1 MLCPMC
7 NEMNK
12 VDARYCE
19 YCGTKLEPST
29 TGVTANAT
37 SVSQSQPVVVSAL
50 TCPQCGA
57 VVLLD
62 ESFCDN
68 CGHVLKQGTGQSG
81 PIPTHM
87 SAALPVTPHAS
98 PTSVSGEIRMPDLP
112 AGGFAST
119 TGNMNDIH
127 QGNTGF
133 SAGVRYEIND
143 DVLPETTAHVSDDAP
158 IIEGDVVDDADA
170 LVDEPVVVAADE
182 PVLSSN
188 ASDGQ
193 SLVSTDDVI
202 VDEMDSVDAPPA
214 SYEADTHV
222 EEEGEFTPAAP
233 TQVAAPALPSVM
245 AVVADA
251 QEIKQKR
258 QALEEE
264 IKRQKDIIQQLN
276 QMRNAF
282 REVTPQA
289 VLMGIEEAEQKLHDA
304 QNALDNLPTPPE
316 IDPQVIER
324 LRKDHTRQLEI
335 IDQFEQLQRTFGLAT
350 PRAVIQGIADARD
363 TEERLRTELQVLGV
377 QIVSQPASNVPAPA
391 PEIPVPPPV
400 PTVVPPEPIATVDA
414 APVAPRNAGPLV
426 PPAAPVIA
434 NAVAY
439 AENQLPT
446 VNEVLPGVG
455 QVTNPAAPPARLQL
469 ESGTTLQLPAGRR
482 EIIIGRSDPI
492 SAVHPEIDLTPY
504 GAESGGVSRRH
515 VRLTVIDGQWMI
527 TDLQSTNHTRVNG
540 VRIDPGVPTQLPDG
554 AQVVLGRVGFI
565 FRSA

>member
-1 MLCPMC
+1 
-7 NEMNK
+7 
-12 VDARYCE
+12 
-19 YCGTKLEPST
+19 
-29 TGVTANAT
+29 
-37 SVSQSQPVVVSAL
+37 
-50 TCPQCGA
+50 
-57 VVLLD
+57 
-62 ESFCDN
+62 
-68 CGHVLKQGTGQSG
+68 
-81 PIPTHM
+81 M
-87 SAALPVTPHAS
+87 SAAFPVTPPVS

-143 DVLPETTAHVSDDAP
+143 DTLPETTAHVSDDAP

-170 LVDEPVVVAADE
+170 LIDEPVEVVADE
-182 PVLSSN
+182 PVLSSDDSGDST
-188 ASDGQ
+188 ASDAP
-193 SLVSTDDVI
+193 SLAVTGDAL
-202 VDEMDSVDAPPA
+202 VDQTDSVDAPPVSHA
-214 SYEADTHV
+214 TDAYV
-222 EEEGEFTPAAP
+222 EEGESTPAVATP
-233 TQVAAPALPSVM
+233 VAASALPPVM

-251 QEIKQKR
+251 QEVKQKR

-264 IKRQKDIIQQLN
+264 IKRQTDIIQQLN

-289 VLMGIEEAEQKLHDA
+289 VLMGIEEAELKLHDA

-363 TEERLRTELQVLGV
+363 TEERLRTELQALGV
-377 QIVSQPASNVPAPA
+377 QIMAQPTSNAPAPA

-426 PPAAPVIA
+426 PAAAPVIA
-434 NAVAY
+434 NAMAY
-439 AENQLPT
+439 AEPKLPT

>member
-19 YCGTKLEPST
+19 YCGTKLEPATAS
-29 TGVTANAT
+29 VTASAT

-62 ESFCDN
+62 ETFCDN
-68 CGHVLKQGTGQSG
+68 CGHVLKQGTSQSG

-87 SAALPVTPHAS
+87 SAALPVTPQ

-112 AGGFAST
+112 AGGFVST
-119 TGNMNDIH
+119 AGNMNDIH
-127 QGNTGF
+127 QGNTGA
-133 SAGVRYEIND
+133 SAGVHYEIND
-143 DVLPETTAHVSDDAP
+143 DAVSEAATQEPDDAAIDAVVVGGAVVNESESLSEESAMP
-158 IIEGDVVDDADA
+158 EADVSELLPHEDSLGDSASSMTTDEVVPDAVAEVESIESTDTPMDAGDDAIDST
-170 LVDEPVVVAADE
+170 PV
-182 PVLSSN
+182 P
-188 ASDGQ
+188 
-193 SLVSTDDVI
+193 
-202 VDEMDSVDAPPA
+202 
-214 SYEADTHV
+214 
-222 EEEGEFTPAAP
+222 TPE
-233 TQVAAPALPSVM
+233 PALPPVM

-289 VLMGIEEAEQKLHDA
+289 VLMGIEEAEQKLQEA
-304 QNALDNLPTPPE
+304 QTALDTLPTPPE

-324 LRKDHTRQLEI
+324 LRKDHMRQLEI

-350 PRAVIQGIADARD
+350 PRAVIQGIVEARD
-363 TEERLRTELQVLGV
+363 TEERLRTELQALGV
-377 QIVSQPASNVPAPA
+377 QTVAQPAANVPAAA

-400 PTVVPPEPIATVDA
+400 PTIVPPEPIATVDEPPVA
-414 APVAPRNAGPLV
+414 ARVVAPVAPPPVV
-426 PPAAPVIA
+426 PAVVASVEAP
-434 NAVAY
+434 
-439 AENQLPT
+439 LPT
-446 VNEVLPGVG
+446 VNEVVPAVG
-455 QVTNPAAPPARLQL
+455 QVMNPAAPPARLQL

>member
-19 YCGTKLEPST
+19 YCGTKLEPAT
-29 TGVTANAT
+29 AGVTATAT

-68 CGHVLKQGTGQSG
+68 CGHVLKQNTGQSG
-81 PIPTHM
+81 AIPTYT
-87 SAALPVTPHAS
+87 SAALPVTPL

-112 AGGFAST
+112 SGGFVST
-119 TGNMNDIH
+119 TENMNDYH
-127 QGNTGF
+127 QGGSGV
-133 SAGVRYEIND
+133 SAGIRYQIND
-143 DVLPETTAHVSDDAP
+143 DAVAATPVDAAPIVDGDVVNEVHDVIDAAITPDVQSHGDAMSDHSVATDGTDVVSDD
-158 IIEGDVVDDADA
+158 
-170 LVDEPVVVAADE
+170 VVASVNVDMPSAA
-182 PVLSSN
+182 PV
-188 ASDGQ
+188 
-193 SLVSTDDVI
+193 
-202 VDEMDSVDAPPA
+202 VDAPPA
-214 SYEADTHV
+214 DVGGVGTAV
-222 EEEGEFTPAAP
+222 PATPP
-233 TQVAAPALPSVM
+233 VPPMVAVM
-245 AVVADA
+245 DVSA
-251 QEIKQKR
+251 IKQKR
-258 QALEEE
+258 QGLEEE
-264 IKRQKDIIQQLN
+264 VKRQKDIIQQLN

-289 VLMGIEEAEQKLHDA
+289 VLMGIEEADQKLHEA
-304 QNALDNLPTPPE
+304 QRELDSLPTPPE

-324 LRKDHTRQLEI
+324 LRKDHMRQLEI

-350 PRAVIQGIADARD
+350 PRAVIQGIVEARE
-363 TEERLRTELQVLGV
+363 TENRPRQELQSLGV
-377 QIVSQPASNVPAPA
+377 QVVPQPTTNEPAPA

-400 PTVVPPEPIATVDA
+400 PVIVPPEPEATVDDA
-414 APVAPRNAGPLV
+414 LVPAVAPRIAPVPVTN
-426 PPAAPVIA
+426 PPAH
-434 NAVAY
+434 
-439 AENQLPT
+439 
-446 VNEVLPGVG
+446 VG
-455 QVTNPAAPPARLQL
+455 QQPPIPEGELLSSIDKVSNPAAPPARLQL

-565 FRSA
+565 FRSLA

>member
-19 YCGTKLEPST
+19 YCGTKLEPT
-29 TGVTANAT
+29 TASVTASAT

-62 ESFCDN
+62 EAFCDN

-81 PIPTHM
+81 AIPTHV
-87 SAALPVTPHAS
+87 SAALPVTPL

-127 QGNTGF
+127 QGNSGF

-143 DVLPETTAHVSDDAP
+143 NVTPEVIAQVSDDLP
-158 IIEGDVVDDADA
+158 IIEGDIVSHDASVTD
-170 LVDEPVVVAADE
+170 VPVVPIADDIVGVSLDDDSNADDGTSAHDTNAVPTDAIESAAIEAVSVDYTAAIADE
-182 PVLSSN
+182 IEAPTPVLTPEPI
-188 ASDGQ
+188 
-193 SLVSTDDVI
+193 L
-202 VDEMDSVDAPPA
+202 PPIM
-214 SYEADTHV
+214 
-222 EEEGEFTPAAP
+222 AA
-233 TQVAAPALPSVM
+233 
-245 AVVADA
+245 VADA
-251 QEIKQKR
+251 QQIKQQR
-258 QALEEE
+258 QSLEEE

-289 VLMGIEEAEQKLHDA
+289 VLMGIEEAEQKL
-304 QNALDNLPTPPE
+304 QESQTELDSLPTPPE

-335 IDQFEQLQRTFGLAT
+335 IEQFEQLQRTFGLAT
-350 PRAVIQGIADARD
+350 PRAVIQGIVEARD
-363 TEERLRTELQVLGV
+363 TEDRLRKELQALGV
-377 QIVSQPASNVPAPA
+377 QIVPQPATSDELAP

-400 PTVVPPEPIATVDA
+400 PMIVPPEPVATIDAVPVVPQVDS
-414 APVAPRNAGPLV
+414 PVAV
-426 PPAAPVIA
+426 SVAAVGA
-434 NAVAY
+434 DM
-439 AENQLPT
+439 QLPT
-446 VNEVLPGVG
+446 VSEAMPSVG
-455 QVTNPAAPPARLQL
+455 QVMNPAAPPARLQL

>member
-19 YCGTKLEPST
+19 YCGTKLEPATAS
-29 TGVTANAT
+29 VTASAT

-68 CGHVLKQGTGQSG
+68 CGHVLKQGTSQSG
-81 PIPTHM
+81 PIPTYM
-87 SAALPVTPHAS
+87 SAALPVTPQ

-112 AGGFAST
+112 AGGFVGT

-127 QGNTGF
+127 QGGTGF

-143 DVLPETTAHVSDDAP
+143 DVVPETTAQVNDNGP
-158 IIEGDVVDDADA
+158 IIEGDIVSDGESVDTEPTVPAHEEVVAMHGNDDDRDDASSISMSGDADHVAGASHGIDTPVVAVDD
-170 LVDEPVVVAADE
+170 VVA
-182 PVLSSN
+182 
-188 ASDGQ
+188 
-193 SLVSTDDVI
+193 ST
-202 VDEMDSVDAPPA
+202 P
-214 SYEADTHV
+214 
-222 EEEGEFTPAAP
+222 TPAPEP
-233 TQVAAPALPSVM
+233 TLPPVM

-251 QEIKQKR
+251 QAIKQKR

-289 VLMGIEEAEQKLHDA
+289 VLMGIEEAEQKLQEA
-304 QNALDNLPTPPE
+304 QTALDTLPTPPE

-350 PRAVIQGIADARD
+350 PRAVIQGIVEARD
-363 TEERLRTELQVLGV
+363 TEERLRKELQALGV
-377 QIVSQPASNVPAPA
+377 QLVAQPASNAPAAA

-414 APVAPRNAGPLV
+414 APVVARA
-426 PPAAPVIA
+426 AAPVAQPPVAPPVVASVIA
-434 NAVAY
+434 S
-439 AENQLPT
+439 AESPLPT
-446 VNEVLPGVG
+446 VNEAMPAIG
-455 QVTNPAAPPARLQL
+455 QVMNPAAPPARLQL

>member
-19 YCGTKLEPST
+19 YCGTKLEPT
-29 TGVTANAT
+29 TASVTASAT

-50 TCPQCGA
+50 TCSQCGA

-62 ESFCDN
+62 EAFCDN

-81 PIPTHM
+81 PIPTHV
-87 SAALPVTPHAS
+87 SAALPVTPL

-127 QGNTGF
+127 QGNSGF

-143 DVLPETTAHVSDDAP
+143 NVIPEAITQVSDDLPIIDGDIVSDDASVT
-158 IIEGDVVDDADA
+158 DVPVAPTSDDIVGVSLADDSHA
-170 LVDEPVVVAADE
+170 DDGPSAHDTNEVPTDAIASTVAAIE
-182 PVLSSN
+182 AV
-188 ASDGQ
+188 
-193 SLVSTDDVI
+193 
-202 VDEMDSVDAPPA
+202 SVDYTEAIADEIEAP
-214 SYEADTHV
+214 
-222 EEEGEFTPAAP
+222 TPALTPEP
-233 TQVAAPALPSVM
+233 TLPPMMAA
-245 AVVADA
+245 VADA
-251 QEIKQKR
+251 QQIKQQR
-258 QALEEE
+258 QSLEEE

-289 VLMGIEEAEQKLHDA
+289 VLMGIEEAEQKL
-304 QNALDNLPTPPE
+304 QESQIALDSLPTPPE

-335 IDQFEQLQRTFGLAT
+335 IEQFEQLQRTFGLAT
-350 PRAVIQGIADARD
+350 PRAVIQGIVEARD
-363 TEERLRTELQVLGV
+363 TEDRLRKELQAIGV
-377 QIVSQPASNVPAPA
+377 QVVPQPATSDELAP

-400 PTVVPPEPIATVDA
+400 PMIVPPEPVATIDA
-414 APVAPRNAGPLV
+414 APVV
-426 PPAAPVIA
+426 PQMDSPVAMSVAAVGADI
-434 NAVAY
+434 
-439 AENQLPT
+439 QLPT
-446 VNEVLPGVG
+446 VSEAMPSVG
-455 QVTNPAAPPARLQL
+455 QVMNPAAPPARLQL

>member
-19 YCGTKLEPST
+19 YCGTKLEPAT
-29 TGVTANAT
+29 AGVAAT

-50 TCPQCGA
+50 TCSQCGA

-68 CGHVLKQGTGQSG
+68 CGHVLKQHTGHSG
-81 PIPTHM
+81 AMPTIPPP
-87 SAALPVTPHAS
+87 SAPL
-98 PTSVSGEIRMPDLP
+98 PTSVSGEIRLPDLP
-112 AGGFAST
+112 SGGFVGASS
-119 TGNMNDIH
+119 NMNDIH
-127 QGNTGF
+127 QGGTSA
-133 SAGVRYEIND
+133 SAGIEYEITDDAVNTSAKD
-143 DVLPETTAHVSDDAP
+143 DVPVVD
-158 IIEGDVVDDADA
+158 GDVVLEEPAQVVAEQTHDDTGADQA
-170 LVDEPVVVAADE
+170 TSWQPAEEPEASEAPVDVYADRGSEGDDVDEPADRVDAIE
-182 PVLSSN
+182 VLS
-188 ASDGQ
+188 DE
-193 SLVSTDDVI
+193 LPPVI
-202 VDEMDSVDAPPA
+202 A
-214 SYEADTHV
+214 T
-222 EEEGEFTPAAP
+222 
-233 TQVAAPALPSVM
+233 LPSAGLDVQ
-245 AVVADA
+245 A
-251 QEIKQKR
+251 IKQKR
-258 QALEEE
+258 QVLEEE

-289 VLMGIEEAEQKLHDA
+289 VLMGIEEAEHKLRDA
-304 QNALDNLPTPPE
+304 QAEFDALPTPPE
-316 IDPQVIER
+316 VDPQVIER
-324 LRKDHTRQLEI
+324 LRKDHMRQLEI

-350 PRAVIQGIADARD
+350 PRAVIQGIVEARE
-363 TEERLRTELQVLGV
+363 TEERLRKELVVLGV
-377 QIVSQPASNVPAPA
+377 QVTPQAATSAPIAS

-400 PTVVPPEPIATVDA
+400 PTIVPPVAMPTNDA
-414 APVAPRNAGPLV
+414 VRVRDAVAPVEIPQNVLPEVPRDALVAATPPSPAGPV
-426 PPAAPVIA
+426 GPVM
-434 NAVAY
+434 
-439 AENQLPT
+439 
-446 VNEVLPGVG
+446 
-455 QVTNPAAPPARLQL
+455 NPAAPPARLQL

-554 AQVVLGRVGFI
+554 AQVVLGRIGFI

>member
-1 MLCPMC
+1 M
-7 NEMNK
+7 
-12 VDARYCE
+12 
-19 YCGTKLEPST
+19 
-29 TGVTANAT
+29 
-37 SVSQSQPVVVSAL
+37 
-50 TCPQCGA
+50 
-57 VVLLD
+57 
-62 ESFCDN
+62 
-68 CGHVLKQGTGQSG
+68 SG
-81 PIPTHM
+81 
-87 SAALPVTPHAS
+87 ALPVMPPPPSS

-119 TGNMNDIH
+119 TGNMNEIH
-127 QGNTGF
+127 QGTTGF

-143 DVLPETTAHVSDDAP
+143 DALPETTAQVHD
-158 IIEGDVVDDADA
+158 DA
-170 LVDEPVVVAADE
+170 LVIEGSVVNDVDAVVEEPVAAVVEELTSLSEAHDAHDVASSVAPDVVFDDVPEAPVEE
-182 PVLSSN
+182 PVISAVADPLIEE
-188 ASDGQ
+188 
-193 SLVSTDDVI
+193 VV
-202 VDEMDSVDAPPA
+202 VPPA
-214 SYEADTHV
+214 PAP
-222 EEEGEFTPAAP
+222 TPASP
-233 TQVAAPALPSVM
+233 LPPVM
-245 AVVADA
+245 AAVADA

-258 QALEEE
+258 QAFEEE

-289 VLMGIEEAEQKLHDA
+289 VLMGIEEAEQKLQDA
-304 QNALDNLPTPPE
+304 QTALDNLPTPPE

-335 IDQFEQLQRTFGLAT
+335 IEQFEQLQRTFGLAT

-363 TEERLRTELQVLGV
+363 TEERLRTELQALGV

-400 PTVVPPEPIATVDA
+400 PVVVPPEPIATVDT
-414 APVAPRNAGPLV
+414 APATPRNAGPLV
-426 PPAAPVIA
+426 PPAAPVVA
-434 NAVAY
+434 SAVAY
-439 AENQLPT
+439 AESQLPT

>member
-19 YCGTKLEPST
+19 YCGTKLET
-29 TGVTANAT
+29 VAVGVAATAT

-68 CGHVLKQGTGQSG
+68 CGHVLKQNTGQSG
-81 PIPTHM
+81 IIPTNV
-87 SAALPVTPHAS
+87 SAAIPVTPPS

-112 AGGFAST
+112 SGGFVGT
-119 TGNMNDIH
+119 TENMNDYH
-127 QGNTGF
+127 QGT
-133 SAGVRYEIND
+133 
-143 DVLPETTAHVSDDAP
+143 
-158 IIEGDVVDDADA
+158 
-170 LVDEPVVVAADE
+170 
-182 PVLSSN
+182 SN
-188 ASDGQ
+188 ASAGIEYHI
-193 SLVSTDDVI
+193 TDDV
-202 VDEMDSVDAPPA
+202 APEVPFNNA
-214 SYEADTHV
+214 PVVADV
-222 EEEGEFTPAAP
+222 
-233 TQVAAPALPSVM
+233 
-245 AVVADA
+245 VVADA
-251 QEIKQKR
+251 PEMVSSGDNGAETADSDDALHDADNQPVQVADEPTYADVDTSAQVVESSSVSVDEDTDVANQVADVVLPAPSVMPVVTGVADAQSIKQKR
-258 QALEEE
+258 QSLEEE

-289 VLMGIEEAEQKLHDA
+289 VLMGIEEAEQKLRDTQAELDA
-304 QNALDNLPTPPE
+304 LPTPPE
-316 IDPQVIER
+316 VDPQVIER
-324 LRKDHTRQLEI
+324 LRKDHMRQLEI

-350 PRAVIQGIADARD
+350 PRAVIQGIVEARE
-363 TEERLRTELQVLGV
+363 TEERLRHELQALGV
-377 QIVSQPASNVPAPA
+377 QMAPQSTSAPDIA

-400 PTVVPPEPIATVDA
+400 PVIVEPEPMPSVIAR
-414 APVAPRNAGPLV
+414 VAPPASMSMATAT
-426 PPAAPVIA
+426 PAA
-434 NAVAY
+434 
-439 AENQLPT
+439 QLPA
-446 VNEVLPGVG
+446 VPEVLPTIG
-455 QVTNPAAPPARLQL
+455 QVTNPAPPPARLQL
-469 ESGTTLQLPAGRR
+469 ESGTSLQLPAGRR

>member
-19 YCGTKLEPST
+19 YCGTKLET
-29 TGVTANAT
+29 VAVGVAATAT

-68 CGHVLKQGTGQSG
+68 CGHVLKQNTGQSG
-81 PIPTHM
+81 VIPTHV
-87 SAALPVTPHAS
+87 SAAIPVTPPS

-112 AGGFAST
+112 SGGFVST
-119 TGNMNDIH
+119 TENMNDYH
-127 QGNTGF
+127 QGTSSA
-133 SAGVRYEIND
+133 SAGIEYHITDDVVQEVPVNNAPVVADVVITDAPNTAAPDIND
-143 DVLPETTAHVSDDAP
+143 EEPVYN
-158 IIEGDVVDDADA
+158 DADA
-170 LVDEPVVVAADE
+170 VHDGDNQSAQVADVDNSAHVFDSSPVSVDDIEVANQVEDVVQPVPSVPVVT
-182 PVLSSN
+182 
-188 ASDGQ
+188 G
-193 SLVSTDDVI
+193 
-202 VDEMDSVDAPPA
+202 
-214 SYEADTHV
+214 
-222 EEEGEFTPAAP
+222 
-233 TQVAAPALPSVM
+233 
-245 AVVADA
+245 VADA
-251 QEIKQKR
+251 QAVKQKR
-258 QALEEE
+258 QSLEEE

-289 VLMGIEEAEQKLHDA
+289 VLMGIEEAEQKLRDTQAELDA
-304 QNALDNLPTPPE
+304 LPMPPE
-316 IDPQVIER
+316 VDPQVIER
-324 LRKDHTRQLEI
+324 LRKDHMRQLEI

-350 PRAVIQGIADARD
+350 PRAVIQGIVEARE
-363 TEERLRTELQVLGV
+363 TEERLRHELQALGV
-377 QIVSQPASNVPAPA
+377 QMAPQPTSTPDIA

-400 PTVVPPEPIATVDA
+400 PAIVEPEPMPNVVAR
-414 APVAPRNAGPLV
+414 VAPPASMSMATAT
-426 PPAAPVIA
+426 PAA
-434 NAVAY
+434 
-439 AENQLPT
+439 QLPT
-446 VNEVLPGVG
+446 VPEVLPSIG
-455 QVTNPAAPPARLQL
+455 QVTNPAPPPARLQL

>member
-19 YCGTKLEPST
+19 YCGTKLEPATASVTAST
-29 TGVTANAT
+29 TG
-37 SVSQSQPVVVSAL
+37 VSQSQPVVVSAL

-81 PIPTHM
+81 PIPTHI
-87 SAALPVTPHAS
+87 SAALPVTS
-98 PTSVSGEIRMPDLP
+98 LPTSVSGEIRIPDLP
-112 AGGFAST
+112 AGGFVST

-143 DVLPETTAHVSDDAP
+143 DDVPEATAQVSDDAP
-158 IIEGDVVDDADA
+158 IIEGDVISN
-170 LVDEPVVVAADE
+170 DEPIASPEVPVNEFDRGGDAQDTPVTTEAIDEVTADVVTA
-182 PVLSSN
+182 P
-188 ASDGQ
+188 
-193 SLVSTDDVI
+193 
-202 VDEMDSVDAPPA
+202 DAVE
-214 SYEADTHV
+214 SIINV
-222 EEEGEFTPAAP
+222 EEPRDE
-233 TQVAAPALPSVM
+233 VDAPALPLTPAPAATVLPFM
-245 AVVADA
+245 AAVTDV

-258 QALEEE
+258 QSLEEE

-289 VLMGIEEAEQKLHDA
+289 VLMGIEEAEQKLNES
-304 QNALDNLPTPPE
+304 QSMLDNLPTPPE

-350 PRAVIQGIADARD
+350 PRAVIQGIVEARD
-363 TEERLRTELQVLGV
+363 TEERLRKELQALGV
-377 QIVSQPASNVPAPA
+377 QLVPQPASNAPLAA

-400 PTVVPPEPIATVDA
+400 PTIVPPEPIATVDTA
-414 APVAPRNAGPLV
+414 APVVPRVAGPLA
-426 PPAAPVIA
+426 PPQVASPVVA
-434 NAVAY
+434 SAVAS
-439 AENQLPT
+439 AEAPLPT
-446 VNEVLPGVG
+446 VSEVMPAVG
-455 QVTNPAAPPARLQL
+455 QVMNPAAPPARLQL

>member
-19 YCGTKLEPST
+19 YCGTKLEPTT

-87 SAALPVTPHAS
+87 SGAIPVPPPL

-119 TGNMNDIH
+119 TGNMNEIH
-127 QGNTGF
+127 QGYTGS
-133 SAGVRYEIND
+133 SAGIRYEIND
-143 DVLPETTAHVSDDAP
+143 DAVPAPTAHVDDSNS
-158 IIEGDVVDDADA
+158 IIEGDVVDAVEVPA
-170 LVDEPVVVAADE
+170 VDEPEASVLNQGVTSSADDE
-182 PVLSSN
+182 VLSPM
-188 ASDGQ
+188 ATDM
-193 SLVSTDDVI
+193 STDDQ
-202 VDEMDSVDAPPA
+202 VDNEGDVVDAPAVAEMPA
-214 SYEADTHV
+214 EPADIT
-222 EEEGEFTPAAP
+222 ASAP
-233 TQVAAPALPSVM
+233 NPVSAPALPPIM
-245 AVVADA
+245 AAVADA
-251 QEIKQKR
+251 QEIKLKR
-258 QALEEE
+258 QTLEEE

-289 VLMGIEEAEQKLHDA
+289 VLMGIEEAEQKLQEA
-304 QNALDNLPTPPE
+304 QSTFDNLPVPPE
-316 IDPQVIER
+316 VDPQVIER

-335 IDQFEQLQRTFGLAT
+335 IEQFEQLQRTFGLAT
-350 PRAVIQGIADARD
+350 PRAVIQGIVDARD
-363 TEERLRTELQVLGV
+363 TEERLRAELLALGV
-377 QIVSQPASNVPAPA
+377 QLVAQPASNMPAPA

-400 PTVVPPEPIATVDA
+400 PTIIPPEPMATVDT
-414 APVAPRNAGPLV
+414 APVAPRNAGPLA
-426 PPAAPVIA
+426 PPAAPV
-434 NAVAY
+434 VAHVVAQ
-439 AENQLPT
+439 AEAQLPT
-446 VNEVLPGVG
+446 VNDVLLGVG

>member
-19 YCGTKLEPST
+19 YCGTKLEPATAS
-29 TGVTANAT
+29 VTASAT
-37 SVSQSQPVVVSAL
+37 SVSQAQPVVVSAL

-68 CGHVLKQGTGQSG
+68 CGHVLKQGTSQSG

-87 SAALPVTPHAS
+87 SAALPVTPL
-98 PTSVSGEIRMPDLP
+98 PTSVSGEIRIPDLP

-119 TGNMNDIH
+119 TGNMNEIH
-127 QGNTGF
+127 QGGTGF

-143 DVLPETTAHVSDDAP
+143 DAVPEATAQVHDNAP
-158 IIEGDVVDDADA
+158 IIEGDVVSDGESVDPEPTAPAYEEVVALHADDDGSDDASSITTSSDA
-170 LVDEPVVVAADE
+170 DHVVDELQVIATPIAAVDDVVA
-182 PVLSSN
+182 
-188 ASDGQ
+188 
-193 SLVSTDDVI
+193 ST
-202 VDEMDSVDAPPA
+202 P
-214 SYEADTHV
+214 
-222 EEEGEFTPAAP
+222 TPAPEP
-233 TQVAAPALPSVM
+233 TLPPVM

-289 VLMGIEEAEQKLHDA
+289 VLMGIEEAEQKLQEA
-304 QNALDNLPTPPE
+304 QTALDTLPTPPE

-350 PRAVIQGIADARD
+350 PRAVIQGIVEARD
-363 TEERLRTELQVLGV
+363 TEERLRKELQALGV
-377 QIVSQPASNVPAPA
+377 QLVAQPASNAPAAA

-414 APVAPRNAGPLV
+414 APVVARV
-426 PPAAPVIA
+426 AAPVAQPPVAPPVVASVIA
-434 NAVAY
+434 S
-439 AENQLPT
+439 AESPLPT
-446 VNEVLPGVG
+446 VNEVMPAVG
-455 QVTNPAAPPARLQL
+455 QVMNPAAPPARLQL

>member
-12 VDARYCE
+12 VDSRYCE
-19 YCGTKLEPST
+19 YCGTKLEP
-29 TGVTANAT
+29 AT
-37 SVSQSQPVVVSAL
+37 SGISASAPSVSQSQPVVVSAL

-68 CGHVLKQGTGQSG
+68 CGHVLKQNTGTSG
-81 PIPTHM
+81 VIPTHM
-87 SAALPVTPHAS
+87 SAALPVTPAPT

-112 AGGFAST
+112 AGGFVAPA
-119 TGNMNDIH
+119 GNMNEYY
-127 QGNTGF
+127 QGGTGT
-133 SAGVRYEIND
+133 SAGIEYKISD
-143 DVLPETTAHVSDDAP
+143 DVPATPVE
-158 IIEGDVVDDADA
+158 DVVAESPFVEAEVVADEPDADVADVHDEVPDAAFVEIDDADSDTHADDRDDA
-170 LVDEPVVVAADE
+170 LPLYADSLPDAVETIHEDVVAAAPAV
-182 PVLSSN
+182 PVEVVTPN
-188 ASDGQ
+188 PVVTNTAS
-193 SLVSTDDVI
+193 V
-202 VDEMDSVDAPPA
+202 VDAQA
-214 SYEADTHV
+214 
-222 EEEGEFTPAAP
+222 
-233 TQVAAPALPSVM
+233 
-245 AVVADA
+245 
-251 QEIKQKR
+251 IKQKR

-264 IKRQKDIIQQLN
+264 VKRQKDIIQQLN

-289 VLMGIEEAEQKLHDA
+289 VLMGVEEAEQKLQSA
-304 QNALDNLPTPPE
+304 QSELDNLPAPPE
-316 IDPQVIER
+316 VDPQVIER
-324 LRKDHTRQLEI
+324 LRKDHMRQLEI

-350 PRAVIQGIADARD
+350 PRAVIQGIVEARD
-363 TEERLRTELQVLGV
+363 TEERLRNELVALGV
-377 QIVSQPASNVPAPA
+377 QAAPQSNANAPA
-391 PEIPVPPPV
+391 PTPDIPVPPPV
-400 PTVVPPEPIATVDA
+400 PTIVPPEPIATVDV
-414 APVAPRNAGPLV
+414 APVAPRAV
-426 PPAAPVIA
+426 PPAPPVSSPIVA
-434 NAVAY
+434 NAVAH
-439 AENQLPT
+439 AATQLPA
-446 VNEVLPGVG
+446 VSESLPSVG

>member
-19 YCGTKLEPST
+19 YCGTKLEPTT
-29 TGVTANAT
+29 TGVTANA
-37 SVSQSQPVVVSAL
+37 SNVSQSQPMVVSAL

-87 SAALPVTPHAS
+87 SAALPVTPA

-112 AGGFAST
+112 ANGFGST

-127 QGNTGF
+127 QGNTG
-133 SAGVRYEIND
+133 SSVGVRYEIND
-143 DVLPETTAHVSDDAP
+143 DAIPETTAQVSDNASV
-158 IIEGDVVDDADA
+158 IEGAVVDEPSAVVDEPSAVVDEPSA
-170 LVDEPVVVAADE
+170 VVDEPVASSSMAVGEVVDESSASEVDLVVAPITEE
-182 PVLSSN
+182 P
-188 ASDGQ
+188 A
-193 SLVSTDDVI
+193 DDV
-202 VDEMDSVDAPPA
+202 DGSES
-214 SYEADTHV
+214 
-222 EEEGEFTPAAP
+222 AP
-233 TQVAAPALPSVM
+233 TLPPVM
-245 AVVADA
+245 AVVVDA

-258 QALEEE
+258 QTLEDE

-289 VLMGIEEAEQKLHDA
+289 VLMGIEEAEQKLQESQH
-304 QNALDNLPTPPE
+304 ALDNLPTLPE

-350 PRAVIQGIADARD
+350 PRAVIQGIVDARN
-363 TEERLRTELQVLGV
+363 TEERLRTELQALGV
-377 QIVSQPASNVPAPA
+377 QLVPQPASHEPTPA

-400 PTVVPPEPIATVDA
+400 PTVVPPEPMATVDA
-414 APVAPRNAGPLV
+414 APIAPRNAGPLV

-434 NAVAY
+434 NAVAS
-439 AENQLPT
+439 AEAQLPT
-446 VNEVLPGVG
+446 VNEVMPSVG
-455 QVTNPAAPPARLQL
+455 QVMNPAAPPARLQL

-565 FRSA
+565 FRCA